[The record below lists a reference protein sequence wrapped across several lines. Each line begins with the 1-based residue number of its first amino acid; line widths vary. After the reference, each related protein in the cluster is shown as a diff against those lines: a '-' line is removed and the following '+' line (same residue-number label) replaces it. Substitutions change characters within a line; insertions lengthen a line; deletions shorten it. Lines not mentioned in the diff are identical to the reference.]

1 MGYDVASEDKRVG
14 WKVLILDFMERYFYL
29 ICFATYALQEGA
41 GGYERSFSSWMD
53 EHKELRTMYDFAFV
67 TYADLPRGP
76 IKNNSM
82 RRLAATTLLD
92 ILPPAIADRV
102 NKKMEEDPNGS
113 HDFLTLVGLVS
124 YYGSGEED

>member
-1 MGYDVASEDKRVG
+1 MIDSGKDKLEWYRTVDAAKLEHLKDMMNAPNYKENLG
-14 WKVLILDFMERYFYL
+14 TLI
-29 ICFATYALQEGA
+29 
-41 GGYERSFSSWMD
+41 
-53 EHKELRTMYDFAFV
+53 RTIYDFAFV

-92 ILPPAIADRV
+92 ILPPKIADRYTVFSFFLLLKSMTLFRV
-102 NKKMEEDPNGS
+102 NKKMEEDPNCT

-124 YYGSGEED
+124 YYGSGEDD